1 VDVDGVAGGVADA
14 DDHAAAAA
22 AGVND
27 AVICEQNRTQW
38 QEET

>member
-1 VDVDGVAGGVADA
+1 MADGVADGVVG
-14 DDHAAAAA
+14 AAAAA
-22 AGVND
+22 VGVND